1 MADEPTVAE
10 QTRPKL
16 YQKNEKHGTDEEDEE
31 PDNNPNEEA
40 AQSTRY
46 LMDDSVGRSPE
57 RHNFFTK
64 FISSLRRQRTF
75 LFLSISIVVGWSCVC
90 AWYADRL
97 ATEAAND
104 PGGPADR
111 WFSWVEGAGSKF
123 RMIGILFVFAV
134 VFRFNRCYD
143 RWNQGRI
150 IWGKII
156 STSLD
161 ATRMASYWM
170 MDDVHSDRFCRFVVV
185 FAYACKALLRGN
197 SLGDPNEEGQDLVER
212 GFLTQEEL
220 DEMENELGWQPYFCL
235 DLLGEILIEAHYPV
249 GGMMFDANHKVHSQ
263 LFRAVD
269 GCISNLGNSLG
280 EAIRVRASGLPETYD
295 GLHHVIFY
303 FYFILAPVFFSPT
316 IGWVLPFSIG
326 LEALLIMAFVV
337 MGSDLVQPFGEDRV
351 DLPLEFFC
359 ETIEAQAQY
368 IRDRAKRK
376 TLQKLAQKPTGPTKD
391 PMLKTASLGR
401 GIKVDIKKTD
411 KGKLGASANAKSLT

>member
-1 MADEPTVAE
+1 M
-10 QTRPKL
+10 
-16 YQKNEKHGTDEEDEE
+16 
-31 PDNNPNEEA
+31 
-40 AQSTRY
+40 
-46 LMDDSVGRSPE
+46 
-57 RHNFFTK
+57 
-64 FISSLRRQRTF
+64 
-75 LFLSISIVVGWSCVC
+75 
-90 AWYADRL
+90 
-97 ATEAAND
+97 
-104 PGGPADR
+104 
-111 WFSWVEGAGSKF
+111 
-123 RMIGILFVFAV
+123 
-134 VFRFNRCYD
+134 
-143 RWNQGRI
+143 
-150 IWGKII
+150 
-156 STSLD
+156 
-161 ATRMASYWM
+161 
-170 MDDVHSDRFCRFVVV
+170 
-185 FAYACKALLRGN
+185 
-197 SLGDPNEEGQDLVER
+197 GDPNEEGQDLVER

-220 DEMENELGWQPYFCL
+220 DEMENELGWQPHFCL